1 MLQYNI
7 NECEIMSKKAST
19 LASLG
24 LAGMLTIFGAEAQA
38 QQEQKTPQAGDI
50 IFYYSE
56 EDRVEG
62 PEFRMFVST
71 KQDGQLREVDVD
83 VDTLVPVTL
92 QDGTKALAP
101 SVAFISNFEV
111 FKQEGFVSLSPIQQ
125 RLIERAK
132 TNMTT
137 DRKQV
142 AFMLE
147 HIRLAHG
154 VEYDDV
160 RAASIE
166 AKRYFDLD

>member
-1 MLQYNI
+1 MT
-7 NECEIMSKKAST
+7 KKAST
-19 LASLG
+19 LVNLG
-24 LAGMLTIFGAEAQA
+24 LAGMLSIFGTQAQA
-38 QQEQKTPQAGDI
+38 QDEPKTPEAGDI

-71 KQDGQLREVDVD
+71 KEDGQLREVDVD

-92 QDGTKALAP
+92 QDGSKALAP
-101 SVAFISNFEV
+101 SIAFISSFEMPHSS
-111 FKQEGFVSLSPIQQ
+111 QNLPLSPIQQ

-132 TNMTT
+132 SNMST

-147 HIRLAHG
+147 HVRAAHG
-154 VEYDDV
+154 VEYDDF
-160 RAASIE
+160 RAATNE
-166 AKRYFDLD
+166 AERYFDFD